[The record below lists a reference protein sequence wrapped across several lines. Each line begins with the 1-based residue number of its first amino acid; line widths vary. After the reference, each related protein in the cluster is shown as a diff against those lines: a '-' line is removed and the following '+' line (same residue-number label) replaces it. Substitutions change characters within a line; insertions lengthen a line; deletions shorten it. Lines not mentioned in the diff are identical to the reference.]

1 MSARIAESA
10 KRALLGAIPSG
21 IVTANEDGIRVHADE
36 LRVRNSSEGIALEF
50 FYAGKLAFTMHANG
64 TRLMDDDT
72 VTVTGINFSTDLT
85 LESA

>member
-10 KRALLGAIPSG
+10 KRALLDAIPSG

-36 LRVRNSSEGIALEF
+36 LRVFNGGDGLAFEF
-50 FYAGKLAFTMHANG
+50 FYAGMHSFTMHTPNA
-64 TRLMDDDT
+64 RLVGDDT